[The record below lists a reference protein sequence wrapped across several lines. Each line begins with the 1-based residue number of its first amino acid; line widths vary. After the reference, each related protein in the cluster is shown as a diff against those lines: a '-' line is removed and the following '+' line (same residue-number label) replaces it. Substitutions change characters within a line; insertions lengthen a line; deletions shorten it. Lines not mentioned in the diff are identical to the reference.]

1 MRSAAGWYPRPMDVL
16 DRGIRSVCGVIVLGL
31 LAVGCASTDGAQGR
45 AGATGPAGP
54 KGVAG
59 DIGPAGAKGVAGDIG
74 PAGAKGDTGDI
85 GPAGPAGASGL
96 TDGSACRDALGV
108 AGTVLTGFDSI
119 GSFATYCVTS
129 PVGTVATLAGTARL
143 SGSVD
148 GTGAAARFKNP
159 RGVAVDGVGNVYVAD
174 TDNHVIRKVTPGGVV
189 TTLAGTAGSSGS
201 VDGTGAAA
209 RFNYLRGVAV
219 DGDGNVYVADT
230 DNHVIRKVTPG
241 GVVTTL
247 AGTAGSSGSVDGT
260 GAAARFN
267 YLRGVAV
274 DGVGNVYVA
283 DSQNNLIRKVT
294 PGGVVTTL
302 AGTAGSYG
310 SENGTGA
317 DARLGNVYG
326 VAVDGDGN
334 VYAGDEYNGT
344 VRKVTPGG
352 VVTRLAGS
360 GGEMSWGFQDAIGPL
375 ARFSGPTGVA
385 VDGDGNVY
393 VADSYNNLIR
403 KVTPAG

>member
-1 MRSAAGWYPRPMDVL
+1 
-16 DRGIRSVCGVIVLGL
+16 
-31 LAVGCASTDGAQGR
+31 
-45 AGATGPAGP
+45 
-54 KGVAG
+54 
-59 DIGPAGAKGVAGDIG
+59 
-74 PAGAKGDTGDI
+74 
-85 GPAGPAGASGL
+85 
-96 TDGSACRDALGV
+96 
-108 AGTVLTGFDSI
+108 
-119 GSFATYCVTS
+119 
-129 PVGTVATLAGTARL
+129 
-143 SGSVD
+143 
-148 GTGAAARFKNP
+148 
-159 RGVAVDGVGNVYVAD
+159 
-174 TDNHVIRKVTPGGVV
+174 
-189 TTLAGTAGSSGS
+189 
-201 VDGTGAAA
+201 
-209 RFNYLRGVAV
+209 
-219 DGDGNVYVADT
+219 
-230 DNHVIRKVTPG
+230 
-241 GVVTTL
+241 
-247 AGTAGSSGSVDGT
+247 
-260 GAAARFN
+260 
-267 YLRGVAV
+267 VAV

>member
-1 MRSAAGWYPRPMDVL
+1 AGSSGSVDGTGAAARFKNPR
-16 DRGIRSVCGVIVLGL
+16 
-31 LAVGCASTDGAQGR
+31 
-45 AGATGPAGP
+45 
-54 KGVAG
+54 GVAV
-59 DIGPAGAKGVAGDIG
+59 DGVGNVYVADSYNHVIRKVTPG
-74 PAGAKGDTGDI
+74 
-85 GPAGPAGASGL
+85 
-96 TDGSACRDALGV
+96 GV
-108 AGTVLTGFDSI
+108 
-119 GSFATYCVTS
+119 VT
-129 PVGTVATLAGTARL
+129 TLAGTAGS

-209 RFNYLRGVAV
+209 RFNSLRGVAV
-219 DGDGNVYVADT
+219 DGVGNVYVADSY
-230 DNHVIRKVTPG
+230 NNVIRKVTPG

-247 AGTAGSSGSVDGT
+247 AGTAGT
-260 GAAARFN
+260 
-267 YLRGVAV
+267 
-274 DGVGNVYVA
+274 
-283 DSQNNLIRKVT
+283 
-294 PGGVVTTL
+294 
-302 AGTAGSYG
+302 YG

-317 DARLGNVYG
+317 DARFGNVYG

-334 VYAGDEYNGT
+334 VYAGDEYSGT

-360 GGEMSWGFQDAIGPL
+360 GIEMSWGFQDAIGPL

-393 VADSYNNLIR
+393 VADTYNNLIR

>member
-1 MRSAAGWYPRPMDVL
+1 MDVL
-16 DRGIRSVCGVIVLGL
+16 DRGIRSVCGVIVVGL
-31 LAVGCASTDGAQGR
+31 LAVGCASTDGAQGP
-45 AGATGPAGP
+45 AGATGPAGA
-54 KGVAG
+54 KGDTG
-59 DIGPAGAKGVAGDIG
+59 DIGPAG
-74 PAGAKGDTGDI
+74 PKGDTGDI

-119 GSFATYCVTS
+119 GSLATYCVTS
-129 PVGTVATLAGTARL
+129 PVGTVTTLAGTAAS

-174 TDNHVIRKVTPGGVV
+174 TNNHVIRKVTPGGVV
-189 TTLAGTAGSSGS
+189 TTLAGTAGM
-201 VDGTGAAA
+201 
-209 RFNYLRGVAV
+209 
-219 DGDGNVYVADT
+219 
-230 DNHVIRKVTPG
+230 
-241 GVVTTL
+241 
-247 AGTAGSSGSVDGT
+247 
-260 GAAARFN
+260 
-267 YLRGVAV
+267 
-274 DGVGNVYVA
+274 
-283 DSQNNLIRKVT
+283 
-294 PGGVVTTL
+294 
-302 AGTAGSYG
+302 YG

-317 DARLGNVYG
+317 DARFRNVYG

-334 VYAGDEYNGT
+334 VYAGDEYSGT

-360 GGEMSWGFQDAIGPL
+360 GGEMSWGFQDGIGPL

-393 VADSYNNLIR
+393 VADSYNNVIR

>member
-1 MRSAAGWYPRPMDVL
+1 
-16 DRGIRSVCGVIVLGL
+16 
-31 LAVGCASTDGAQGR
+31 
-45 AGATGPAGP
+45 
-54 KGVAG
+54 
-59 DIGPAGAKGVAGDIG
+59 
-74 PAGAKGDTGDI
+74 
-85 GPAGPAGASGL
+85 
-96 TDGSACRDALGV
+96 
-108 AGTVLTGFDSI
+108 
-119 GSFATYCVTS
+119 
-129 PVGTVATLAGTARL
+129 
-143 SGSVD
+143 
-148 GTGAAARFKNP
+148 
-159 RGVAVDGVGNVYVAD
+159 VAVDGV
-174 TDNHVIRKVTPGGVV
+174 
-189 TTLAGTAGSSGS
+189 
-201 VDGTGAAA
+201 
-209 RFNYLRGVAV
+209 
-219 DGDGNVYVADT
+219 GNVYVADT